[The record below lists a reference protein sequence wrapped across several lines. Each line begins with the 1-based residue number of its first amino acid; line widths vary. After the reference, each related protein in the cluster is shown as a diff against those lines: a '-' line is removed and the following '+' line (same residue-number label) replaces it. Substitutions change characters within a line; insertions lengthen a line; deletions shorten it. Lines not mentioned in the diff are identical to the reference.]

1 MSRTNGGL
9 LKALSST
16 LKEWKLVLQRVRKP
30 DMRDYRQAAKV
41 IWLAILLVGAIAY
54 VIHLVA
60 VMLLMG

>member
-1 MSRTNGGL
+1 MSRTNGGP

-30 DMRDYRQAAKV
+30 DMGDYRQAAKV
-41 IWLAILLVGAIAY
+41 VWLAILLVGAIAY